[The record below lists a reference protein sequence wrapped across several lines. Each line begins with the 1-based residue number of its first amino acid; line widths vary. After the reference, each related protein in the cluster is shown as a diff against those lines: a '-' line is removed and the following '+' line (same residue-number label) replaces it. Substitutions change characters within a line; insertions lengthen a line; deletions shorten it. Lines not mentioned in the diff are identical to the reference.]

1 MASVASNLKPKVIVV
16 GGGLAGLMT
25 TIKVTEAGVP
35 VDLFSFVPVKRS
47 HSVCAQGGINGA
59 VNTKGEGDSVYKHL
73 DDTVYGGDF
82 LANQPP
88 IKHMADNAPG
98 IINLL
103 DRMGVMFNRTP
114 EGLLDFRRFGGTQYH
129 RTAYAGATTG
139 QQLLYAL
146 DEQTRRAET
155 EGKVKK
161 HEFWEFLG
169 VIKDDDGVCK
179 GIVAQDLRTMTIK
192 EFKADAVVLATGG
205 PGIVY
210 NRSTNSVMNTGTAAS
225 AVYQQGAKYANGEFI
240 QVHPTAIPGMDKLRL
255 MSESARGEGG
265 RVWVPRKPGDE
276 RRGENI
282 PEAERYYF
290 LEERYPAYGNLVPR
304 DIATREIFSVCVDD
318 KMGVGGQNQVYLDLT
333 HLDKKQIDIKLGGIL
348 EIYEKFIGE
357 DPRTTPMRIFPAV
370 HYSMGG
376 LWVDFAKDETTGGL
390 TEGNPRNQQTSIP
403 GLFAVGEADYQY
415 HGANRLGAN
424 SLLSCLTGGQLAGPG
439 IVNYVKHLKK
449 SVDDLP
455 SSLFESVLK
464 EQTQKYEKLAAST
477 GTENPYKIHEELG
490 DTMTENVTVVRYN
503 DRLKATDAKIQELM
517 ERVERVSIA
526 DSSHWTNQL
535 IPFTR
540 QLKNMLHLSRAITLG
555 ALARDESRGAHYKPD
570 FPKRDDERF
579 LKTTIAEWSADGPR
593 LSYEAVD
600 TSLIKPRLRNYAAEE
615 DTAGTATPTA
625 EAAKETLVVDTHGKN
640 GNGANGNGH
649 HANGN
654 GAGVNGKNGVLAMGA
669 GLTGADVQEMQIAA
683 GANTNGNGDQLSTRP
698 PEARR
703 DTAYGHDDES
713 EVAEAGKSWLTGK
726 QELDNADPVKASN
739 PVSVAGERD
748 VQAQ

>member
-1 MASVASNLKPKVIVV
+1 MATVASNTKPKVIVV

-25 TIKVTEAGVP
+25 TIKIAEGGVP
-35 VDLFSFVPVKRS
+35 VELFSFVPVKRS

-59 VNTKGEGDSVYKHL
+59 VNTKGEGDSTYEHL

-88 IKHMADNAPG
+88 VKHMADNAPG

-103 DRMGVMFNRTP
+103 DRMGVMFNRTG

-146 DEQTRRAET
+146 DEQTRRHEVA
-155 EGKVKK
+155 GDVVK
-161 HEFWEFLG
+161 HEFWEFLSI
-169 VIKDDDGVCK
+169 VKDDDGVCK
-179 GIVAQDLRTMTIK
+179 GIIAQDLRSMQIK
-192 EFKADAVVLATGG
+192 EFRADAVVLATGG

-225 AVYQQGAKYANGEFI
+225 AVYQQGAWYANPEFI

-265 RVWVPRKPGDE
+265 RVWVPRKAGDE

-282 PEAERYYF
+282 PEAERLYF
-290 LEERYPAYGNLVPR
+290 LEEKYPAYGNLVPR
-304 DIATREIFSVCVDD
+304 DIATREIFDICVNQ
-318 KMGVGGQNQVYLDLT
+318 KMGVYGQNQVYLDLT

-376 LWVDFAKDETTGGL
+376 LWVGFVKDDATGGL
-390 TEGNPRNQQTSIP
+390 VEGDPRNQQTNIP
-403 GLFAVGEADYQY
+403 GLFAVGECEYQY

-424 SLLSCLTGGQLAGPG
+424 SLLSCLTGGQLTGPG
-439 IVNYVKHLKK
+439 VVSYVKHLPQ
-449 SVDDLP
+449 SALDLP
-455 SSLFESVLK
+455 QGIYDSERALRQSQYDFLS
-464 EQTQKYEKLAAST
+464 QST
-477 GTENPYKIHEELG
+477 GTENPYRLHEELG
-490 DTMTENVTVVRYN
+490 DIMTDNVTVVRYN
-503 DRLKATDAKIQELM
+503 DRLQATDAKIQELQ
-517 ERVERVSIA
+517 ERVEHVSIA
-526 DSSHWTNQL
+526 DSSDWTNQL
-535 IPFTR
+535 VPFTR
-540 QLKNMLHLSRAITLG
+540 QLKNMLHLSRAIVQG

-579 LKTTIAEWSADGPR
+579 LKTTLAEWTPNGPR
-593 LSYEAVD
+593 LSYQEVD
-600 TSLIKPRLRNYAAEE
+600 TSLIKPRLRNYAAEKNNS
-615 DTAGTATPTA
+615 GTAEPTA
-625 EAAKETLVVDTHGKN
+625 EAAKDTLAADLQGKN
-640 GNGANGNGH
+640 GNSNGHGVGAGTNGANGV
-649 HANGN
+649 AS
-654 GAGVNGKNGVLAMGA
+654 LGA
-669 GLTGADVQEMQIAA
+669 GLTGADRQEMQVAA
-683 GANTNGNGDQLSTRP
+683 GANPGGNGDQLSTRP

-703 DTAYGHDDES
+703 DTTYGEDDTE
-713 EVAEAGKSWLTGK
+713 EVTEAGKSWLTGRN
-726 QELDNADPVKASN
+726 QLNDADPVKRGN
-739 PVSVAGERD
+739 DVSQRGEET
-748 VQAQ
+748 AAH